1 MALSPEELA
10 VVASLGGAVV
20 GALPG
25 LVSSFLT
32 KRSDERKQFKE
43 LVVKAAI
50 ESWKTHAAHAGTR
63 AMLPLEHYIIYT
75 AKMCEFAL
83 ADKKVTAES
92 MRTHLQ
98 EVSALMEVLV
108 QHAKA
113 PGRKP
118 AASPSTRADS

>member
-1 MALSPEELA
+1 MALSPAELA

-25 LVSSFLT
+25 LVSSFLI

-43 LVVKAAI
+43 LVAKAAI
-50 ESWKTHAAHAGTR
+50 ESWKMHAEHAGTR

-83 ADKKVTAES
+83 ADKKATAET
-92 MRTHLQ
+92 MRTHLH
-98 EVSALMEVLV
+98 EVSALMEVLAE
-108 QHAKA
+108 HANT
-113 PGRKP
+113 PRKK
-118 AASPSTRADS
+118 TEL